1 MINYNQLCKSSDC
14 NDKWV
19 KGFSRSIG
27 FAISFTAEFW
37 ALKDGLKLAL
47 SAGIQSLVVELDAK
61 VVANLLTTNGVTNRS
76 YSPLL
81 HDCKCL
87 LRRFLR
93 VQGVHVYREGNR
105 CPDVLARWDNNM
117 NEDFT
122 VFDSLPS
129 PEILCFVNIFCVL
142 LT

>member
-14 NDKWV
+14 NGKWV

-61 VVANLLTTNGVTNRS
+61 VVADLLTTNGVTNKP

-81 HDCKCL
+81 PDCRCL

-93 VQGVHVYREGNR
+93 VQVVHVYREGNR
-105 CPDVLARWDNNM
+105 CTDVLARWGSNM
-117 NEDFT
+117 NEDFA
-122 VFDSLPS
+122 VFDSPPS
-129 PEILCFVNIFCVL
+129 PEILCFVNMDIAGM
-142 LT
+142 